1 MRTLAGLIGV
11 LFAGV
16 LSQALATEP
25 QTQSQAQSEAQSQ
38 SQAAATPTPDGHQS
52 ATATDGQ
59 QSAAAP
65 AAQQNAAPS
74 PTPASASIKP
84 PVTVVGTKPEDLSN
98 AEKELIARGYKV
110 EMRNGEKYFC
120 RREQQIGSR
129 FETKICDTAQS
140 IQARRAES
148 QEAVRTI
155 QNDRPLINH

>member
-11 LFAGV
+11 LLAGV
-16 LSQALATEP
+16 SSQALATEP
-25 QTQSQAQSEAQSQ
+25 QTQSQSQ
-38 SQAAATPTPDGHQS
+38 SQAAATPTPAGHQS

-65 AAQQNAAPS
+65 AAQQNATPS

-84 PVTVVGTKPEDLSN
+84 PVTVVGTKPQDLSN
-98 AEKELIARGYKV
+98 AEKELMARGYKV

-129 FETKICDTAQS
+129 FETKTCDTAQS
-140 IQARRAES
+140 IQAQRAES
-148 QEAVRTI
+148 QEAVRVI
-155 QNDRPLINH
+155 RSNNSRIGN